1 MTTRLPS
8 LLSIA
13 LISTLLAA
21 ACGDDAATTTGSG
34 GGGSSTTSQGGA
46 GATTSTTSQGG
57 SAPGSGGSADGG
69 GGSAD
74 VCNPDAP
81 TPISIEVRNDTEVR
95 LWLGWSNTDTRFV
108 EVDGEGSPVCAC
120 EVESCEGGGVASVV
134 EYFGYLEPGES
145 ITRAWSGLFHDGPAV
160 PDCQCN
166 VGRRPAAG
174 DLVARAEA
182 FTFDCQP
189 GAGVT
194 CECPLATDD
203 SCSLAESGTPLQGQP
218 STTAEATFS
227 FPDDTTVVVSFTE
240 APAG

>member
-1 MTTRLPS
+1 MTRSPS

-13 LISTLLAA
+13 LTSTLLAA
-21 ACGDDAATTTGSG
+21 ACGDDTAATTGSG
-34 GGGSSTTSQGGA
+34 GGGGGSTTTSQGGA
-46 GATTSTTSQGG
+46 GPTTSTTSQGG
-57 SAPGSGGSADGG
+57 SSPGSGGS
-69 GGSAD
+69 GGSGD

-81 TPISIEVRNDTEVR
+81 TPISIEVRNDTDVR
-95 LWLGWSNTDTRFV
+95 LWLAWSNTDTRFV
-108 EVDGEGSPVCAC
+108 DVEDEGSPVCAC
-120 EVESCEGGGVASVV
+120 EVETCEGGGVASVV

-145 ITRAWSGLFHDGPAV
+145 ISRTWSGLFHDGPAV
-160 PDCQCN
+160 PECSCF

-194 CECPLATDD
+194 CECPLATDEA
-203 SCSLAESGTPLQGQP
+203 CSLAESGTPLQGQP

-240 APAG
+240 APGG